1 MDTAQPLI
9 PQERNN
15 CLSRLSLVVS
25 LAAGKT
31 AGKWKERCVSHKTA
45 GQRAVI
51 LGPSWTL
58 KGSSVPLAPRACSW
72 AHQLLSGHPLLL
84 CVRRKQECPCSSLVV
99 APPESH
105 HSSLWQFGLWALQF
119 QISQRGRSLVS
130 QSFPFKLSELGWG
143 PPQEH
148 GGGGDLSP
156 DRISVDCWGSWGWNE
171 ASLRQVPGP
180 PHAVSQISPP
190 TKTAAGVPVFSQ
202 GNGRT

>member
-1 MDTAQPLI
+1 M
-9 PQERNN
+9 
-15 CLSRLSLVVS
+15 
-25 LAAGKT
+25 
-31 AGKWKERCVSHKTA
+31 
-45 GQRAVI
+45 
-51 LGPSWTL
+51 
-58 KGSSVPLAPRACSW
+58 

-119 QISQRGRSLVS
+119 QISQRGSSSVS

-143 PPQEH
+143 PQQEH

-156 DRISVDCWGSWGWNE
+156 DRIPVDGWGSWGWNE
-171 ASLRQVPGP
+171 ASLYQVPGP

-202 GNGRT
+202 RNGRTEFHLTLEPELCGVRAPSGEAFKSNAGQATAVAL